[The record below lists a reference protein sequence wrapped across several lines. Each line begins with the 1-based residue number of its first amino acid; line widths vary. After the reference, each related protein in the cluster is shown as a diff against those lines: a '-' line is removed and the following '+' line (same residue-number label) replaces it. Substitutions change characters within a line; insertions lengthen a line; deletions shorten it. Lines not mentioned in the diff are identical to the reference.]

1 MIYSLQILQ
10 KMNRIQMK
18 ICKQCFSM
26 IKEEDLK
33 NHTQMH
39 KKNQIIMLKKNGQR
53 LQNMQR
59 IFELK
64 KELDLTR
71 IEHIKEKFM
80 KEKIERIYLGE
91 YIRKLG
97 GYIRNM
103 INYSLRVFYTLFQ
116 MLIGVSSNSQ

>member
-1 MIYSLQILQ
+1 
-10 KMNRIQMK
+10 MK
-18 ICKQCFSM
+18 ICKQCFRM

-39 KKNQIIMLKKNGQR
+39 RKNEIIMLKKNGQR

-64 KELDLTR
+64 KELDLTG
-71 IEHIKEKFM
+71 IEHIREKFI
-80 KEKIERIYLGE
+80 KERIYLGE

-103 INYSLRVFYTLFQ
+103 INYLLRVLKTLFE
-116 MLIGVSSNSQ
+116 IHR

>member
-10 KMNRIQMK
+10 KMNGIQMK
-18 ICKQCFSM
+18 ICKQCFRM

-33 NHTQMH
+33 NHTKMH
-39 KKNQIIMLKKNGQR
+39 KKNQIIMLKKNRQR

-80 KEKIERIYLGE
+80 KEKFERIYLGD

-97 GYIRNM
+97 EYIRNM
-103 INYSLRVFYTLFQ
+103 INYLLRVLKTLFQ
-116 MLIGVSSNSQ
+116 ILISGSSNSE

>member
-18 ICKQCFSM
+18 ICKQCFRM

-39 KKNQIIMLKKNGQR
+39 KKNEIIMLKKNGQR

-64 KELDLTR
+64 K
-71 IEHIKEKFM
+71 
-80 KEKIERIYLGE
+80 
-91 YIRKLG
+91 
-97 GYIRNM
+97 
-103 INYSLRVFYTLFQ
+103 
-116 MLIGVSSNSQ
+116 